1 MKKSISAVSW
11 VSDVNV
17 KFAYQY
23 YTVFKHSEGFNMVR
37 KNASSKFGVFSPLHI
52 NFIRIVV
59 SICKIRFKF
68 EMDLK
73 TSLILILLMNAQSF
87 TVLPFFFLFFYPL
100 LSVGSFGFFCRLK
113 FTNLLPIT

>member
-23 YTVFKHSEGFNMVR
+23 YTPFKHSKGFNMVR
-37 KNASSKFGVFSPLHI
+37 KMHPLNLEFFSLHI
-52 NFIRIVV
+52 NFTRIVV

-73 TSLILILLMNAQSF
+73 TLTLILILLMNVQSF
-87 TVLPFFFLFFYPL
+87 SVLSFFFLFLYPL
-100 LSVGSFGFFCRLK
+100 LSVC
-113 FTNLLPIT
+113 